1 MGKESEDCR
10 VRYSLRGPGW
20 PQMARRR
27 MGAISR
33 ILSDTSPHQTVAY
46 LKPRKQIWLGAGSA
60 RDSARGTFQ
69 VPRSLSESLL
79 SDSQRSCDYYKSRSS
94 RVARK
99 QIWDLYST
107 YTKST
112 SYVTGLPSGWND
124 YDALSGT
131 LTRGLGNAAARIG
144 YSSPSLQTSCCF
156 PWLAISLSCE
166 QPPALRPQASGR
178 PSSP

>member
-1 MGKESEDCR
+1 MRTVKSVIASEAQG
-10 VRYSLRGPGW
+10 GP
-20 PQMARRR
+20 R
-27 MGAISR
+27 
-33 ILSDTSPHQTVAY
+33 
-46 LKPRKQIWLGAGSA
+46 WLGAAWEPSAGSYQILA
-60 RDSARGTFQ
+60 SIKLSLISDLGSKSGS
-69 VPRSLSESLL
+69 VPDRPVTQSGVPSKFLAVSQTPECLL
-79 SDSQRSCDYYKSRSS
+79 SDSQCSCDYKSRSS